1 MHCVTE
7 FCYIRIIS
15 ILHFT
20 NQITLKQCLAQKL
33 NLIFKFSSIKRE
45 RERETEKDRER
56 DRERQRDDREMTER
70 DRETDRERERE
81 GEREIKLQLDHNFS
95 NC

>member
-1 MHCVTE
+1 MHCVNE

-33 NLIFKFSSIKRE
+33 NLIFKFSSIEREREKERERDRE
-45 RERETEKDRER
+45 RERETE
-56 DRERQRDDREMTER
+56 T
-70 DRETDRERERE
+70 ERER
-81 GEREIKLQLDHNFS
+81 
-95 NC
+95 

>member
-45 RERETEKDRER
+45 RERER
-56 DRERQRDDREMTER
+56 DRERQRERQRETER
-70 DRETDRERERE
+70 DRETTERRQRETER
-81 GEREIKLQLDHNFS
+81 
-95 NC
+95 

>member
-45 RERETEKDRER
+45 RERERQRKRQ
-56 DRERQRDDREMTER
+56 RERQRETER
-70 DRETDRERERE
+70 RQRETER
-81 GEREIKLQLDHNFS
+81 
-95 NC
+95 

>member
-45 RERETEKDRER
+45 REKERERETEKDRER
-56 DRERQRDDREMTER
+56 DRERQRETER
-70 DRETDRERERE
+70 DRETTERRQRETER
-81 GEREIKLQLDHNFS
+81 
-95 NC
+95 

>member
-45 RERETEKDRER
+45 RERE
-56 DRERQRDDREMTER
+56 RQRKTERETERETER
-70 DRETDRERERE
+70 DRETTERRQRETER
-81 GEREIKLQLDHNFS
+81 
-95 NC
+95 

>member
-45 RERETEKDRER
+45 RERERETEKDRER
-56 DRERQRDDREMTER
+56 DRERQRDDRETTER
-70 DRETDRERERE
+70 
-81 GEREIKLQLDHNFS
+81 
-95 NC
+95 

>member
-56 DRERQRDDREMTER
+56 DRER
-70 DRETDRERERE
+70 DRETTERRQRETER
-81 GEREIKLQLDHNFS
+81 
-95 NC
+95 

>member
-45 RERETEKDRER
+45 RERERQRKTERET
-56 DRERQRDDREMTER
+56 ERQRETER
-70 DRETDRERERE
+70 DRETTERRQRETER
-81 GEREIKLQLDHNFS
+81 
-95 NC
+95 